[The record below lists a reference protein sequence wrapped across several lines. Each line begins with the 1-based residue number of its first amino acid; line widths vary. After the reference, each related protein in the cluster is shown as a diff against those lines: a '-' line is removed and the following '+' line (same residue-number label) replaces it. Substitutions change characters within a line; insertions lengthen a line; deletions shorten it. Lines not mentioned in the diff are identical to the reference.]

1 MFVGFALKLSAPRG
15 SVTTSFLECLLVKS
29 IFERFCIITITIIMF
44 LFFSPWFSSKASVSS
59 QVTFVAKNG
68 DRYPPSPSPGILIRG
83 PFKNDAKKPPS
94 FDMELP
100 PGFDVAGIIVYNP
113 KDDQI
118 PRRVLAW
125 LADRLNIKIPFF
137 NGNVLN
143 FLTRKTNLQG
153 LTNGDVSVN
162 PGGPLLALLKASLH
176 HFSRVLVSLCFHLG
190 MQCRVERPA
199 SQSRG
204 LVAIRE
210 DKPKGLTKGIT
221 SAFVS

>member
-1 MFVGFALKLSAPRG
+1 MSLLK
-15 SVTTSFLECLLVKS
+15 VY
-29 IFERFCIITITIIMF
+29 
-44 LFFSPWFSSKASVSS
+44 VSS

-68 DRYPPSPSPGILIRG
+68 DRYPPSPSPGILIPG

-162 PGGPLLALLKASLH
+162 PGGPFLRSFTILCIIFENSSCVTV
-176 HFSRVLVSLCFHLG
+176 FVL
-190 MQCRVERPA
+190 
-199 SQSRG
+199 G
-204 LVAIRE
+204 LVMS
-210 DKPKGLTKGIT
+210 G
-221 SAFVS
+221 